1 LELSTDKSEQGTIKK
16 ALQDLKEMEELN
28 RKREK
33 DMSKKMFKFPDSKKV
48 ESKPKPDTNREN
60 LIVEESKEPSTCF

>member
-1 LELSTDKSEQGTIKK
+1 MELSTDKSEQGTIKK

-48 ESKPKPDTNREN
+48 EPKPKSDTNSEN
-60 LIVEESKEPSTCF
+60 LIVEESKEPSTCV